1 MKLNGKIVKI
11 TEEDNDGKLYP
22 CEIVDMEETP
32 SGLYFQ
38 IKTDNYKKKVLRW
51 KLRNFGK
58 ALSIKMAN

>member
-38 IKTDNYKKKVLRW
+38 IKTDNYKKKVLR
-51 KLRNFGK
+51 
-58 ALSIKMAN
+58 